1 MACLTTPHR
10 FVLFFIP
17 SAFFFQLEIVYTFS
31 NFSNSY
37 GNPQLLVKN
46 VQGKL

>member
-1 MACLTTPHR
+1 MACLTTTHR

-17 SAFFFQLEIVYTFS
+17 SAFFFKLEIVHTFS

-37 GNPQLLVKN
+37 DNPQLLVRD